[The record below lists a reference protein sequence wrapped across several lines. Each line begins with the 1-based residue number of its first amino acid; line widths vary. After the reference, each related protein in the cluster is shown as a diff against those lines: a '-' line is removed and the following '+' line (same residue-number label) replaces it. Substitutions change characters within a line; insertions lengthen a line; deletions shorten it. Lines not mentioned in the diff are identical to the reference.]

1 MTNKKAIYLLL
12 CTLFLGGIFLIG
24 FEKWDSNEISPLP
37 ELQQED
43 RLPSKAE
50 AIKETL
56 PVKRE
61 MIETET
67 KIVENK
73 AEKELT
79 QKELDKNNVTL
90 KDAKLKEEN
99 WAKMKE
105 EFLSSEFNLEQ
116 DTLQEIK
123 DLIKKTTATEK
134 QLLAEQIP
142 FNNQEA
148 LRINQQKLKKN
159 RLDYEGQMLSIL
171 GESNWKTYLTY
182 YKEYWE
188 LDNKSDL
195 SKLYQPLK

>member
-12 CTLFLGGIFLIG
+12 STLFLGGILLIG
-24 FEKWDSNEISPLP
+24 FEKWDSNETSPLP
-37 ELQQED
+37 ELQHED
-43 RLPSKAE
+43 HLPSKAE
-50 AIKETL
+50 AAKEIL
-56 PVKRE
+56 PIKRE
-61 MIETET
+61 IIESET

-73 AEKELT
+73 AENEFT

-105 EFLSSEFNLEQ
+105 EFLSSEFNLDQ

-123 DLIKKTTATEK
+123 GLIKKTAETEK
-134 QLLAEQIP
+134 QLLAQQIP

-171 GESNWKTYLTY
+171 GESNWKTYLAY